1 MKAYKMGAVKYRSRS
16 AAARWLL
23 KNTKLS
29 QTAIAKKLRV
39 SIPCVNQ
46 LANA

>member
-1 MKAYKMGAVKYRSRS
+1 MRAFKLGAVKFRSRS
-16 AAARWLL
+16 AAAKYLL
-23 KNTKLS
+23 RNSHLS
-29 QTAIAKKLRV
+29 QTEIAKRVHV